1 MSMSIEYETAHEIH
15 GWVKEV
21 RRFINEQR
29 AREKRRITP
38 MTDEIDRAYSFGK
51 QSGLYLAWEEV
62 NELLIRIEEIFLR
75 EDEQGE
81 SLEDEENREY
91 WKNVLNDE
99 LRRNR

>member
-1 MSMSIEYETAHEIH
+1 MARSIEYETAHEIH
-15 GWVKEV
+15 GWVEEV
-21 RRFINEQR
+21 RRYINEQKTLES
-29 AREKRRITP
+29 A
-38 MTDEIDRAYSFGK
+38 
-51 QSGLYLAWEEV
+51 LEELD
-62 NELLIRIEEIFLR
+62 ELLIRIEEIFLR